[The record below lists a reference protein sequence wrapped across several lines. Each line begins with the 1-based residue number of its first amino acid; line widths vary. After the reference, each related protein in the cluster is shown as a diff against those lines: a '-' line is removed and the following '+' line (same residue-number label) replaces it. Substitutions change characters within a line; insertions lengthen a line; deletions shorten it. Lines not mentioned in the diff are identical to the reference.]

1 MHRVAFLKVSDIMI
15 SLVKN
20 NIFVLC
26 VRPRQAS
33 SDPPL
38 VAATG
43 NPAAAVAIFEA
54 IAFPSFVPAAVG
66 KYWRFMLE
74 PAEVTRNETGLPRNY
89 KRPADTN

>member
-1 MHRVAFLKVSDIMI
+1 MI

-20 NIFVLC
+20 NIFVIC
-26 VRPRQAS
+26 ACPRQIRHWLQL
-33 SDPPL
+33 P
-38 VAATG
+38 G

-54 IAFPSFVPAAVG
+54 IAFPFFVPAVAG

-74 PAEVTRNETGLPRNY
+74 PAEVTRNEIGLPRNY